1 MKTILFLEDD
11 KILAETIIDL
21 LSVENFKVIHVKDAD
36 SVLEATYKSSFDLY
50 LFDVNVPNMNGF
62 ELLKLLRDSKDKTPT
77 IFLTALSDIASLA
90 KGFDVG
96 ADDYIK
102 KPFDFDEL
110 LIRINAIL
118 KKYYDSVDSKISV
131 NNYTF
136 DFDKNELYKDDTF
149 IPLSTYE
156 LKLSELFFKNLNK
169 TLNKEFLIDELSYNK
184 EISSGSLRVYI
195 NKLRKVGLPIDTIK
209 GVGYRLSSS
218 WKNSFFEVLEN
229 EFVKYIP
236 SREKNI
242 YLQVFKS
249 KKSFQQ
255 KAKKLKIKIIFTQ
268 LFLLLIF
275 AFISYFLAKNALKP
289 LNDSIDTLDKF
300 AKDLIYDLNTPVTA
314 MQLNMKILEKNGICV
329 ENKAF
334 HRLKKS
340 VESIL
345 ELHISLK
352 TLLENKTFQLRKINL
367 CNLINDVVE
376 LHQINYKNLNFIVKC
391 TNFEVNANEHA
402 IKQILHNLI
411 SNACKYNRDN
421 GYIKIYT
428 KDNTLYIEDSGIGI
442 KNPELIFNREYSTQN
457 SSGLG
462 LDIVKRLCDAWE
474 Y

>member
-1 MKTILFLEDD
+1 MKLQLIKSEHFSLIEY
-11 KILAETIIDL
+11 AR
-21 LSVENFKVIHVKDAD
+21 HVKMQD
-36 SVLEATYKSSFDLY
+36 SRKF
-50 LFDVNVPNMNGF
+50 
-62 ELLKLLRDSKDKTPT
+62 SKDFHYKF
-77 IFLTALSDIASLA
+77 IQSD
-90 KGFDVG
+90 
-96 ADDYIK
+96 K
-102 KPFDFDEL
+102 KID
-110 LIRINAIL
+110 
-118 KKYYDSVDSKISV
+118 IS
-131 NNYTF
+131 N
-136 DFDKNELYKDDTF
+136 
-149 IPLSTYE
+149 
-156 LKLSELFFKNLNK
+156 
-169 TLNKEFLIDELSYNK
+169 
-184 EISSGSLRVYI
+184 
-195 NKLRKVGLPIDTIK
+195 
-209 GVGYRLSSS
+209 
-218 WKNSFFEVLEN
+218 FEVLEN

-300 AKDLIYDLNTPVTA
+300 AKDLIHDLNTPVTA

-334 HRLKKS
+334 NRLKKS

-367 CNLINDVVE
+367 CNLINDVIE

-391 TNFEVNANEHA
+391 TDFEVNANEHA

-462 LDIVKRLCDAWE
+462 LDIVKRLCDAMNIDIKVVSNLDGSCFSLKF
-474 Y
+474 